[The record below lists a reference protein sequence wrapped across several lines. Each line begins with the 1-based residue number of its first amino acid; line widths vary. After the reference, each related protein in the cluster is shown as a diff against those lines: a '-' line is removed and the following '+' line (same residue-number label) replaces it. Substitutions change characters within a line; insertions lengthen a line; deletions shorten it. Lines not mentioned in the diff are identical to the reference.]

1 MSTAAVRSSPSLFSG
16 PLRDVPTRRQSVVLR
31 VFDSFLRWQD
41 RARQRHMLAGLDDH
55 LLKDIGLSRADA
67 AQESA
72 KPFWR
77 A

>member
-1 MSTAAVRSSPSLFSG
+1 MPTAAFQSLPTTFNG
-16 PLRDVPTRRQSVVLR
+16 PLRDVPARHQSIALR
-31 VFDSFLRWQD
+31 VFDGLLRWQD

-55 LLKDIGLSRADA
+55 LLKDIGLSRTDTAR
-67 AQESA
+67 ESA